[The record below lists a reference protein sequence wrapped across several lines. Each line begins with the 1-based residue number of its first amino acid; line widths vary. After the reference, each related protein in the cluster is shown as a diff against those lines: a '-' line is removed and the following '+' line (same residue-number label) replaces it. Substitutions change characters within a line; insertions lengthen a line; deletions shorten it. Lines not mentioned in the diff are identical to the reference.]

1 MSAKRFPEEFK
12 IQAVKQ
18 VTEKGH
24 SVASAAERLDISTN
38 SLYLW
43 LKRYGSNS
51 EHYQELSEQEKRI
64 KALEKELRRTQQER
78 DLLKEAALD
87 SIGQRNN
94 HMKILFC
101 GGLLNETYIY
111 STRKRVCF

>member
-24 SVASAAERLDISTN
+24 SVASVAERLDISTN
-38 SLYLW
+38 SLYIW

-64 KALEKELRRTQQER
+64 KQLEKELKRTRQER
-78 DLLKEAALD
+78 DLLKEAAVYFAGE
-87 SIGQRNN
+87 S
-94 HMKILFC
+94 KK
-101 GGLLNETYIY
+101 
-111 STRKRVCF
+111 STRS

>member
-24 SVASAAERLDISTN
+24 AVASVAERLDISTN
-38 SLYLW
+38 SLYNW

-51 EHYQELSEQEKRI
+51 EHYQELSEQDKRI
-64 KALEKELRRTQQER
+64 RVLEKELKRTQQER
-78 DLLKEAALD
+78 DLLKEAAVYFAGE
-87 SIGQRNN
+87 S
-94 HMKILFC
+94 KK
-101 GGLLNETYIY
+101 
-111 STRKRVCF
+111 STRS